1 MGTGVGDPL
10 REDRSPSLLPGLP
23 SPCYWGHWASL
34 SRQVGSWVTCHLGH
48 MGHMKDTISSS
59 ISFSTKEL
67 RLPCEV
73 SPLHTNLQVSNFE
86 RCRHALHHCQVWA
99 KLQLALPLLV
109 LTVLQ
114 LSHLPSL
121 LLPPVSDASWLFIQC
136 QPLYASCC
144 TLLLYFSRYY
154 LENVFLCLFFICY
167 LCEKNYK
174 ILTQITT
181 DYISW
186 DLG

>member
-86 RCRHALHHCQVWA
+86 RCRRALHHCQVWA

-144 TLLLYFSRYY
+144 TCFSRYCTIR
-154 LENVFLCLFFICY
+154 LKMGFFVFVFY
-167 LCEKNYK
+167 
-174 ILTQITT
+174 ILLA
-181 DYISW
+181 W
-186 DLG
+186 KVL